1 MVSLIIGIICIVIV
15 FVISLCLN
23 SYFKESDNKNNILS
37 SYWFGCAFTLFAFIF
52 ILSFYSEDY
61 PTAMDVYHG
70 KTTIKY
76 EVVDGVKVDSVVIFK
91 NDDYGKNYF

>member
-1 MVSLIIGIICIVIV
+1 MVSLIIGIICIIIV
-15 FVISLCLN
+15 LVISICLSN
-23 SYFKESDNKNNILS
+23 YLKENDDKNNILS
-37 SYWFGCAFTLFAFIF
+37 SYWFGCAFTLIAFIF
-52 ILSFYSEDY
+52 IESFCSEDY

-91 NDDYGKNYF
+91 NDDYGKN

>member
-1 MVSLIIGIICIVIV
+1 MVSLIVGINCIVIV

-23 SYFKESDNKNNILS
+23 NYIKESSDKNNILS

-52 ILSFYSEDY
+52 IQSFCSEDY
-61 PTAMDVYHG
+61 PTAMDVYQC

-91 NDDYGKNYF
+91 NDYYGKD